1 MEKNLKLMKDAWS
14 KEISDGLQYIEDNM
28 GEVIIESLIKSV
40 KLSKVADTMSGP
52 MLRQVYNI
60 FLNDLESQTIKQL
73 DVFID
78 AAKEYNGNNL
88 DEIFELY
95 KKRYLKFDI
104 TAQNLKK
111 KHKNYDEI
119 VAFQL
124 QTYRHRI
131 VETANMMKVG
141 ESTSYEEIIK
151 KTYLDE
157 KTAKKQLFKQ
167 IGYTQ
172 KAINLIIQDMSVLK
186 IPEMIKRPVIDVLK
200 MGYKHTLEYLK
211 GTTQDL
217 YS

>member
-1 MEKNLKLMKDAWS
+1 MKDAWI
-14 KEISDGLQYIEDNM
+14 KEINDGLKYINDNM
-28 GEVIIESLIKSV
+28 GEVILESLLKSV
-40 KLSKVADTMSGP
+40 KISRVADTMSGP
-52 MLRQVYNI
+52 MLKQVYNI

-78 AAKEYNGNNL
+78 AAREYDGNNL
-88 DEIFELY
+88 EVIFEEH

-111 KHKNYDEI
+111 KHKNYDDI
-119 VAFQL
+119 ITFQL

-151 KTYLDE
+151 KTYPDE
-157 KTAKKQLFKQ
+157 KIAKKQLFKQ

-186 IPEMIKRPVIDVLK
+186 IPEMLKRPVIDVLK

-211 GTTQDL
+211 ETTKDL
-217 YS
+217 YTS